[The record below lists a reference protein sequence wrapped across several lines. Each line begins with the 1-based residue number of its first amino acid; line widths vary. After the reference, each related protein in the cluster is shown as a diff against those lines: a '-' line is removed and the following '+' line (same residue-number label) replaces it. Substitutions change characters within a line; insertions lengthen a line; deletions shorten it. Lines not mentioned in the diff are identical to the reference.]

1 MRRILGWFVL
11 STRGILDLLV
21 VGGSLAFLTVVT
33 TSPAVVELLPVPEI
47 TTVLGLASMAAG
59 ATSAV
64 LGCAIGR
71 LTGEKRAT
79 WIAVALALYSVAVVP
94 ATAIG
99 TTAPTADAALGN
111 VRLFVGVAVIGALL
125 VAVSPGEL
133 HERWRCR
140 TVFLLGLLC
149 TALCALLGALLPAQS
164 LALGGYVWVR
174 LSIVLTGV
182 LVGLAVAA
190 AGWASQSR
198 FRSWVGLGF
207 AMIALTHLDPI
218 QEVTRDTA
226 PIGLSASV
234 IRLFGMLLVVFGLGQ
249 VAMHALVAFN
259 QRQTQQ
265 QQELLLARQDLRK
278 AAEQGHELR
287 NGLAGL
293 AGAAGLLVDRPDAV
307 LNQAMASELARLNAL
322 LRTDQDCSA
331 AVRGEYSVVGVL
343 RDQVALRRSAGMDV
357 RLDTDVR
364 LTAEGSAST
373 LSQVVANLLTNCAV
387 HAPGS
392 PVRVQASRRAD
403 RITIRISDFGP
414 GVPPGAEAR
423 VFEAGTRGARSPGQG
438 LGLSICQRLLCGE
451 GGTIQVV
458 PRPSGAPGCT
468 VRIEVPA
475 TQVQDRAKRVAASA
489 QW

>member
-1 MRRILGWFVL
+1 VL
-11 STRGILDLLV
+11 DR
-21 VGGSLAFLTVVT
+21 
-33 TSPAVVELLPVPEI
+33 LPVPEI
-47 TTVLGLASMAAG
+47 TIVVGLASMAAG
-59 ATSAV
+59 GMSAV

-71 LTGEKRAT
+71 LTGDKRAT
-79 WIAVALALYSVAVVP
+79 WLALALALYSVAGVP

-99 TTAPTADAALGN
+99 TTEATGDAALGN
-111 VRLFVGVAVIGALL
+111 VRLFVGLAVIAALV
-125 VAVSPGEL
+125 VAVSPGSL
-133 HERWRCR
+133 HERWKCR
-140 TVFLLGLLC
+140 TMFLLGLLA
-149 TALCALLGALLPAQS
+149 TALSALLGALLPEQS
-164 LALGGYVWVR
+164 LALVGHSWLRVS
-174 LSIVLTGV
+174 LALAGV
-182 LVGLAVAA
+182 LVGLAIAA
-190 AGWASQSR
+190 AGWASGCR
-198 FRSWVGLGF
+198 FRPWVGLGF
-207 AMIALTHLDPI
+207 SMIALTHLDPM
-218 QEVTRDTA
+218 QVGLTA
-226 PIGLSASV
+226 APLGLSSSM

-249 VAMHALVAFN
+249 VALQALLAFN
-259 QRQTQQ
+259 QRQSQQ
-265 QQELLLARQDLRK
+265 HQELLLARQGLRK

-322 LRTDQDCSA
+322 LRADEDCSA
-331 AVRGEYSVVGVL
+331 AVRGEYSVVSVL

-373 LSQVVANLLTNCAV
+373 LAQVVANVLTNCSV

-414 GVPPGAEAR
+414 GVPLGSEVR
-423 VFEAGTRGARSPGQG
+423 VLDAGIRGARSPGQG
-438 LGLSICQRLLCGE
+438 LGLNICQRLLRGE
-451 GGTIQVV
+451 DGTILIT
-458 PRPSGAPGCT
+458 PWRGELSGCT

-475 TQVQDRAKRVAASA
+475 VQLDDRTSRMMASA